1 MIKSSRI
8 YYKKIALKG
17 KKVVQCPMFLRKI
30 NWNNFMEM
38 NIQKE
43 MTRSV
48 VFKKR
53 KKKEVKEEIKVLL

>member
-1 MIKSSRI
+1 
-8 YYKKIALKG
+8 
-17 KKVVQCPMFLRKI
+17 MFLRKI

-48 VFKKR
+48 AFKKR